1 MLDHMS
7 RSKRRPK
14 VGHVQPGRRSQGRAE
29 PPGPQPLDSQLS
41 PPEVLERIERAKLTR
56 DKADA
61 ELAALV
67 DQAVDV
73 GIGWPEIA
81 ARLGVTRQAARQHYQ
96 RRHRDG
102 ASCQDRVA

>member
-14 VGHVQPGRRSQGRAE
+14 VRYVQPGRPQERTE
-29 PPGPQPLDSQLS
+29 LPGPSQRASQLS
-41 PPEVLERIERAKLTR
+41 PPETLEQIERARLTR
-56 DKADA
+56 EKADA
-61 ELAALV
+61 ELAMLV
-67 DQAVDV
+67 DQAVGM

-96 RRHRDG
+96 RRHRHG
-102 ASCQDRVA
+102 ASRQDRVA